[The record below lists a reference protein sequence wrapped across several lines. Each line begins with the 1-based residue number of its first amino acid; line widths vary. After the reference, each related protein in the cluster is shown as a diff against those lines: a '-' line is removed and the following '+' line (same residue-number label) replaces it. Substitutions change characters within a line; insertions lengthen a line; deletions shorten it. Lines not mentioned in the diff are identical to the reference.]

1 MAKRDLAAELL
12 RELGQDRTQ
21 YHSGEEL
28 SVRLGVSRA
37 AVWKA
42 ACRLREQGYAIES
55 VTRLGYRLTALPDGM
70 TKELLEQ
77 YLPQGR
83 GETVICYEETDSTN
97 TRGMQLALEG
107 APTGTV
113 VLADRQTHGNGRLGR
128 SFASPAGQGVYL
140 SYLLRPDFDPAAL
153 SLLTSCA
160 GLAVCQVLEQHG
172 LAPAI
177 KWPNDIILD
186 RRKVCGILTK
196 LTSDAESGTING
208 AVIGIGVNVTQQPQD
223 FPEEL
228 RDKAISV
235 REAGA
240 AVPRAAIAAG
250 IITRLDDL
258 FLRQHILSQPAENLI
273 GELTRRSCTIGRRV
287 EVISPNGQYEALAVA
302 IAPDA
307 GLIVELP
314 DGSRRTVSSGEVS
327 VRGLLGYT

>member
-28 SVRLGVSRA
+28 SVRLGVSRT

-196 LTSDAESGTING
+196 LTSDAESGASNG

-228 RDKAISV
+228 RDKAVSV

-287 EVISPNGQYEALAVA
+287 EVISPTGQYEARAVA

>member
-28 SVRLGVSRA
+28 SVRLGVSRT

-172 LAPAI
+172 L
-177 KWPNDIILD
+177 D
-186 RRKVCGILTK
+186 RK
-196 LTSDAESGTING
+196 S
-208 AVIGIGVNVTQQPQD
+208 
-223 FPEEL
+223 
-228 RDKAISV
+228 
-235 REAGA
+235 
-240 AVPRAAIAAG
+240 
-250 IITRLDDL
+250 TR
-258 FLRQHILSQPAENLI
+258 
-273 GELTRRSCTIGRRV
+273 
-287 EVISPNGQYEALAVA
+287 
-302 IAPDA
+302 
-307 GLIVELP
+307 
-314 DGSRRTVSSGEVS
+314 
-327 VRGLLGYT
+327 

>member
-28 SVRLGVSRA
+28 SARLGVSRT

-160 GLAVCQVLEQHG
+160 GHLL
-172 LAPAI
+172 PR
-177 KWPNDIILD
+177 WP
-186 RRKVCGILTK
+186 CGIRRIFRRFGHPRGTGGNRPYH
-196 LTSDAESGTING
+196 SGSHSLWRQ
-208 AVIGIGVNVTQQPQD
+208 AVPTGGWCP
-223 FPEEL
+223 L
-228 RDKAISV
+228 C
-235 REAGA
+235 GA
-240 AVPRAAIAAG
+240 AIPCHPLHWYAY
-250 IITRLDDL
+250 
-258 FLRQHILSQPAENLI
+258 F
-273 GELTRRSCTIGRRV
+273 
-287 EVISPNGQYEALAVA
+287 
-302 IAPDA
+302 
-307 GLIVELP
+307 
-314 DGSRRTVSSGEVS
+314 
-327 VRGLLGYT
+327 LLGR

>member
-28 SVRLGVSRA
+28 SVRLGVSRT

-208 AVIGIGVNVTQQPQD
+208 AVIGI
-223 FPEEL
+223 
-228 RDKAISV
+228 A
-235 REAGA
+235 
-240 AVPRAAIAAG
+240 
-250 IITRLDDL
+250 
-258 FLRQHILSQPAENLI
+258 
-273 GELTRRSCTIGRRV
+273 GELGEDAADLSPRSCGIKPSRGGKRV
-287 EVISPNGQYEALAVA
+287 
-302 IAPDA
+302 
-307 GLIVELP
+307 LP
-314 DGSRRTVSSGEVS
+314 FPGPPLPPVSSPAWMTS
-327 VRGLLGYT
+327 SSASTFFPNRPKT

>member
-28 SVRLGVSRA
+28 SVRLGVSRT

-113 VLADRQTHGNGRLGR
+113 VLADRQTHG
-128 SFASPAGQGVYL
+128 

-287 EVISPNGQYEALAVA
+287 EVISPTGQYEALAVG